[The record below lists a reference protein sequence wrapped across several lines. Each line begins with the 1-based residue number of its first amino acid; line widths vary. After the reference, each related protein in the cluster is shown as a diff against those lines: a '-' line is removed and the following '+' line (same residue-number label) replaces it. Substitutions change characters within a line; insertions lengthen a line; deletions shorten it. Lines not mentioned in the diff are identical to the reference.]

1 MPNGGP
7 SDPFYRRQM
16 RKFSRRYKV
25 RRPPSYLIEFR
36 FSGYAKEAIKELKK
50 NIARNYHVKSQ
61 KVPHITLVGPIS
73 TRDEKRLVKE
83 VKDVCK
89 HYELVKFKLDGFD
102 SFEDRVI
109 FVKIK
114 PSEELEQLR
123 LELYEKLKEF
133 CDVSEFD
140 SESNFTFHAT
150 LVKDMQR
157 KFDRIWEYLKTWKIP
172 EMDQYVIRVTV
183 IKNFRILAEYDLLQ
197 KKTLDHLKSL
207 DRKTYHKT
215 IEKLDKKR
223 EPSEIKFE
231 DVSSKERIFVFSDAH
246 FDHRNIIR
254 FSHRPFDSK
263 TQMNHAMLRNW
274 NDAVKEDSV
283 YFLGDLTYG
292 RGRRPIDYW
301 NKKLS
306 GEKYHLRGNHDTD
319 IIEGA
324 TVIPNRYG
332 IQYHKYKFL
341 LMHDPHRPFGYEG
354 WIIHGD
360 KHNNNLDKY
369 PFINQENR
377 TVNVSAELV
386 NYTPLS
392 LERLVSLIE
401 TGDSYNTID
410 EKKEKVPKSKWKF
423 WK

>member
-1 MPNGGP
+1 MPDDEPNYYWIL
-7 SDPFYRRQM
+7 SHSNRL
-16 RKFSRRYKV
+16 RRYKN
-25 RRPPSYLIEFR
+25 PNKSSYLIEFR

-61 KVPHITLVGPIS
+61 KVPHITLVGPVS

-109 FVKIK
+109 FVKIN
-114 PSEELEQLR
+114 PSEELKQLR
-123 LELYEKLKEF
+123 LELYEKLGKF

-140 SESNFTFHAT
+140 KVHFTFHAT
-150 LVKDMQR
+150 LVKDIQR
-157 KFDRIWEYLKTWKIP
+157 KFDRIWDYLQTWKIP

-183 IKNFRILAEYDLLQ
+183 VKNFKILAEYDLLQ
-197 KKTLDHLKSL
+197 GKTLDRSKSL

-215 IEKLDKKR
+215 MKKLGEKR

-231 DVSSKERIFVFSDAH
+231 KIPSTERVFVLSDTH
-246 FDHRNIIR
+246 FDHGNVIR
-254 FSHRPFDSK
+254 FSHRPFDSIR
-263 TQMNHAMLRNW
+263 QMNYQMVENW
-274 NDAVKEDSV
+274 NNTVKEDRL
-283 YFLGDLTYG
+283 YFLGDLTFG
-292 RGRRPIDYW
+292 RGRRPIDFW
-301 NKKLS
+301 MKKL
-306 GEKYHLRGNHDTD
+306 GGKIYHLRGNHDTD
-319 IIEGA
+319 IIEHA

-332 IQYHKYKFL
+332 IQYRDYQFL
-341 LMHDPHRPFGYEG
+341 LMHEPRRPFGYDG

-360 KHNNNLDKY
+360 KHNTNLIDY
-369 PFINQENR
+369 PLIHQKNK

-392 LERLVSLIE
+392 LEKIISLIE
-401 TGDSYNTID
+401 TGDSYNTLN
-410 EKKEKVPKSKWKF
+410 EKQENIPENKWKF